1 MSDMW
6 SLGVFLYILFTG
18 ESPFYDKNLE
28 KMKRNIKRCIFTLSL
43 P

>member
-18 ESPFYDKNLE
+18 ESPFYNENLE
-28 KMKRNIKRCIFTLSL
+28 IMKKNIKRSIFTLSL